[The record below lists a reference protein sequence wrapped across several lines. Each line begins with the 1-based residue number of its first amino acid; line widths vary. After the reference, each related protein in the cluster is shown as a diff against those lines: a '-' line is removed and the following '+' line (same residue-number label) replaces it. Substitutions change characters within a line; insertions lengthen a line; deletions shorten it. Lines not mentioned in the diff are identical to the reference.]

1 MSSRSEQTR
10 NRIYEAALEEF
21 ARVGV
26 AGARVD
32 RIAQAAQANKQA
44 IYLYY
49 GDKDTLFSTVLGRA
63 LDELAEAVP
72 PSSGAGGVA
81 DYIDRLFTYHQEH
94 PSILRL
100 LLWEALEYT
109 EVPVP
114 DEVSRTAH
122 YQEKAR
128 SVGEIGAFTDPD
140 GQGADAN
147 GLDGRGTYGKGLD
160 PRAALLLFTGLVGW
174 PLAVPQ
180 VTRMIM
186 GDDAEALARV
196 KQAAVAAAQA
206 IAGQA

>member
-49 GDKDTLFSTVLGRA
+49 GDKDKLFSTVLGRA

-72 PSSGAGGVA
+72 PSSGAGEVA

-109 EVPVP
+109 GAPVP

-128 SVGEIGAFTDPD
+128 SVGELGAFAGPD
-140 GQGADAN
+140 
-147 GLDGRGTYGKGLD
+147 GKGLD

-186 GDDAEALARV
+186 GDDAEAVDRV
-196 KQAAVAAAQA
+196 KRAAVAAAQA

>member
-21 ARVGV
+21 ARFGV

-49 GDKDTLFSTVLGRA
+49 GDKDKLFSTVLGRA

-72 PSSGAGGVA
+72 PSSETGDVA

-100 LLWEALEYT
+100 LLWEALEYNQ
-109 EVPVP
+109 VPVP
-114 DEVSRTAH
+114 DEDSRTAH

-128 SVGEIGAFTDPD
+128 AVGGIGALTGPD
-140 GQGADAN
+140 GKDLGSQAM
-147 GLDGRGTYGKGLD
+147 
-160 PRAALLLFTGLVGW
+160 LLLFTGLVGW

-186 GDDAEALARV
+186 GGEPEALDRV
-196 KQAAVAAAQA
+196 KSAAVAAAQA

>member
-21 ARVGV
+21 AQFGV

-49 GDKDTLFSTVLGRA
+49 GDKDKLFSTVLGRA

-72 PSSGAGGVA
+72 PSSETWDVA

-100 LLWEALEYT
+100 LLWEALEYNQ
-109 EVPVP
+109 VPVP
-114 DEVSRTAH
+114 DEDSRTAH

-128 SVGEIGAFTDPD
+128 AVGGAGALTGPD
-140 GQGADAN
+140 GKDLGSQAV
-147 GLDGRGTYGKGLD
+147 
-160 PRAALLLFTGLVGW
+160 LLLFTGLVGW

-186 GDDAEALARV
+186 GDEPDALDRV
-196 KQAAVAAAQA
+196 KSAAVAAAQA
-206 IAGQA
+206 IAGQP

>member
-1 MSSRSEQTR
+1 MPRVMWKRGPDSSRRGRGRFDGSRTASR
-10 NRIYEAALEEF
+10 RAGPGGGPPPVRAA
-21 ARVGV
+21 
-26 AGARVD
+26 
-32 RIAQAAQANKQA
+32 
-44 IYLYY
+44 
-49 GDKDTLFSTVLGRA
+49 VLGRA

-72 PSSGAGGVA
+72 PSSGAGEVA

-109 EVPVP
+109 GAPVP

-128 SVGEIGAFTDPD
+128 SVGELGAFAGPD
-140 GQGADAN
+140 
-147 GLDGRGTYGKGLD
+147 GKGLD

-186 GDDAEALARV
+186 GDDAEAVDRV
-196 KQAAVAAAQA
+196 KRAAVAAAQA